1 MVEAWVAAIAA
12 GYLIG
17 SIPVGLW
24 VGRYVRGIDLRAGG
38 SGKIGTTNVLRRL
51 GVRWSI
57 PVLAADVAKGI
68 VPILIVR
75 AAFDSPTADVLAA
88 MAALVGHIY
97 PLYAGFR
104 GGRAAASGIG
114 ALFILTAPAAGI
126 AVAVAVILLALTRIM
141 SLSVLAG
148 MTIAG
153 VSQSLIVVTTNDP
166 DAYLGFAVAGWLLI
180 AFAHR
185 DNIARLLA
193 GTERVLGQTAPTGPD
208 PVADTAGD

>member
-1 MVEAWVAAIAA
+1 MVEAWLAALAA
-12 GYLIG
+12 GYFIG

-68 VPILIVR
+68 VPVLIVR

-88 MAALVGHIY
+88 MAALIGHIY

-153 VSQSLIVVTTNDP
+153 LSQGLIVVTTNDP

-193 GTERVLGQTAPTGPD
+193 GTERVLGQNAPSGPD
-208 PVADTAGD
+208 PVADPAGD

>member
-68 VPILIVR
+68 VPVLIVR

-126 AVAVAVILLALTRIM
+126 ALAVAVILLALTRIM

-148 MTIAG
+148 MTVAG
-153 VSQSLIVVTTNDP
+153 VSQSLIVLTTNDP
-166 DAYLGFAVAGWLLI
+166 DAYLGFAVGGWLLI

-193 GTERVLGQTAPTGPD
+193 GTERVLGQTAPPGPD